1 MIPVDLTGN
10 APQPD
15 PKYPVGYDHPK
26 VNAGSAT
33 YPLDMIAA
41 LSPDRKALTIAVVNA
56 THTPQSVSIA
66 IDGARTTGKG
76 SVWRLTGA
84 SLAAENKVGAPPRS
98 AERRVGKECVS
109 TCRYRWSPYPIKK
122 KKTKKQKKTKQ

>member
-1 MIPVDLTGN
+1 MRISDWSSDVCSSDLFGAGMIPVDLTGN

-66 IDGARTTGKG
+66 IDGARPTGKIG
-76 SVWRLTGA
+76 SAHVCTPVTNAHL
-84 SLAAENKVGAPPRS
+84 V
-98 AERRVGKECVS
+98 
-109 TCRYRWSPYPIKK
+109 CRTRPEHKK
-122 KKTKKQKKTKQ
+122 DRHNN